1 MSEFKNIAL
10 LDRDGNGSLAY
21 APFTANGVKYKF
33 IKPGDPI
40 GIKKWTMYEQ
50 LKVVV
55 GTGKTFGEIATYLK
69 DHKALLGADRPFA
82 DIRVEAILETDS
94 LQKSIVEMSK
104 ERYNQAFYLCSI
116 FIYRDGSDP
125 YAWDFETAGQMIE
138 DWETERISE
147 IDMFFFAS
155 LLIPGF
161 RQIFK
166 ELQEEGERQ
175 TERLLAV
182 SGLKMDK

>member
-1 MSEFKNIAL
+1 MEKQLSEYKQITNL
-10 LDRDGNGSLAY
+10 ERDQNGGLTY
-21 APFTANGVKYKF
+21 APFVANGKKYRF

-69 DHKALLGADRPFA
+69 DHKALLGSDKPFA

-94 LQKSIVEMSK
+94 MQKSIVELSK

-116 FIYRDGSDP
+116 FIYLDGSDP
-125 YAWDFETAGQMIE
+125 YTWI
-138 DWETERISE
+138 
-147 IDMFFFAS
+147 
-155 LLIPGF
+155 
-161 RQIFK
+161 
-166 ELQEEGERQ
+166 
-175 TERLLAV
+175 
-182 SGLKMDK
+182 LKPLGK

>member
-1 MSEFKNIAL
+1 LAAYKEITNL
-10 LDRDGNGSLAY
+10 ERDQNGGLAY
-21 APFTANGVKYKF
+21 APFIANGNKYKF

-40 GIKKWTMYEQ
+40 GIRKWTEYEKM
-50 LKVVV
+50 KVVV
-55 GTGKTFGEIATYLK
+55 GSGKTFGELATYLK
-69 DHKALLGADRPFA
+69 DHKALLGADKPFS
-82 DIRVEAILETDS
+82 DIRVEAILSTDS

-116 FIYRDGSDP
+116 FIYRDGTDP
-125 YAWDFETAGQMIE
+125 YLWDIETATEMIN

-147 IDMFFFAS
+147 LDMFFFAS

-166 ELQEEGERQ
+166 ELQEEAEAQ
-175 TERLLAV
+175 VAKLLAV
-182 SGLKMDK
+182 ST